1 MNYNFFMKIKN
12 ILLLFVSILLFSCN
26 FNPFQS
32 DEDIWDGNVYT
43 IHELFDSDII
53 QDGMTY
59 LVEGY
64 IFELN
69 YFPENERFLLYPEI
83 NTYTDRTY
91 HNVNINVVKNSSSIF
106 NKIIN
111 AFENTEEE
119 WILVTIRG
127 EAKEITIAGNG
138 WSDDIFVM
146 EIGAIRISD

>member
-1 MNYNFFMKIKN
+1 MNYNFFMKSKIKF
-12 ILLLFVSILLFSCN
+12 LLLFSILLFSCN

-32 DEDIWDGNVYT
+32 NEDIWDGKIYT

-53 QDGMTY
+53 QDGNTY

-64 IFELN
+64 IFEHN

-83 NTYTDRTY
+83 NTNRDVTY
-91 HNVNINVVKNSSSIF
+91 HNVDINVVSNSSSIF
-106 NKIIN
+106 NKIVN

-119 WILVTIRG
+119 WIPVTIRG

-138 WSDDIFVM
+138 WSGDIFIM
-146 EIGAIRISD
+146 EIDAIRISN

>member
-1 MNYNFFMKIKN
+1 MNYNFFLKSKN
-12 ILLLFVSILLFSCN
+12 QFLLLLLILLFSCN

-32 DEDIWDGNVYT
+32 EEDIWDGKVYT
-43 IHELFDSDII
+43 IPELFDSDII
-53 QDGMTY
+53 QDGKTY

-69 YFPENERFLLYPEI
+69 YFPESERFLLYPGI
-83 NTYTDRTY
+83 NIYKGITY

-111 AFENTEEE
+111 AFENTDEE
-119 WILVTIRG
+119 WILITIRG

-146 EIGAIRISD
+146 EIDAIRISD